1 MMAWTSPALILRLM
15 PRRISLPL
23 TLACR
28 FLISNITH
36 STPRSV
42 VYGSCRHESR
52 RLWQR
57 FAFRS
62 PGFDQ
67 KLQHLLTIFCSLFI
81 SGSVRLAVG
90 AEFRE
95 RYHKHLVLF

>member
-1 MMAWTSPALILRLM
+1 MMAWTSPALISRSM

-28 FLISNITH
+28 FLISNITY
-36 STPRSV
+36 SAPRSV
-42 VYGSCRHESR
+42 VDGSCRHQSR

-57 FAFRS
+57 FAFGS
-62 PGFDQ
+62 TGFDQ
-67 KLQHLLTIFCSLFI
+67 KLQHLLTILCGLFI

-90 AEFRE
+90 TEFRV
-95 RYHKHLVLF
+95 RNHKNLV